1 MNEFLSRQ
9 KHDYFA
15 QTDRGETHRNIS
27 RFYNETEAAVAVLE
41 GKYMQP
47 AINLPGIQHLLTSRG
62 MVVNALQKVHT
73 KICRKLRSSPNL
85 CSPWRGEFT
94 MDIPRETFAIIAEH
108 VIQRNSYGHTYKET
122 AACIDISVEN
132 MRKAR
137 FIFNYINAETYII
150 PKEDMLQKKLQI
162 TSGGSQERSEVVIN
176 YNKPLQLKYYKNSE
190 VLSVHT
196 FSLWLLEFFW
206 NTTTLNPVELM
217 GICHLMSVVH
227 AHFLL

>member
-1 MNEFLSRQ
+1 MHFKRYTLKFAVSCARRPTFVHHGEVNLLWTSQEKHLRLLLSMSS
-9 KHDYFA
+9 K
-15 QTDRGETHRNIS
+15 ETVMA
-27 RFYNETEAAVAVLE
+27 TL
-41 GKYMQP
+41 
-47 AINLPGIQHLLTSRG
+47 
-62 MVVNALQKVHT
+62 
-73 KICRKLRSSPNL
+73 
-85 CSPWRGEFT
+85 
-94 MDIPRETFAIIAEH
+94 
-108 VIQRNSYGHTYKET
+108 YKET

-196 FSLWLLEFFW
+196 FPLWLLEFFW